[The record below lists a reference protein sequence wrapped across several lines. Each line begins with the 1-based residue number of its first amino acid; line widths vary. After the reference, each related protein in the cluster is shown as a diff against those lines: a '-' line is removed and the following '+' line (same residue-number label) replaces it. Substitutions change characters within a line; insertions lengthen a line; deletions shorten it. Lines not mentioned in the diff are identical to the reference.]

1 MPRIVSI
8 LSAMLLLLA
17 ACTGGGEGGRALLRA
32 EALMEQHP
40 DSALAILDSIS
51 PSSLTSDASRAK
63 YALLLTQAQT
73 KTYQTVLND
82 SLISIALNYYA
93 DSSDSRDKML
103 SHYYYGQ
110 VKFNSGDY
118 AACILHLFKALE
130 EAEKLHDSFWLGM
143 INRMLSDSYMETYS
157 NAEELVYAKRELEHF
172 SASRRQPHIDY
183 ALNDLASAYCD
194 AGKYDSAVIVS
205 NQAIDSAIAHGDPY
219 LLSGARRNKGL
230 SFYAQGTYPLAAEVY
245 DSILASGYANSRDSA
260 YRGLIYLETGHL
272 SEARSM
278 LSADEDPSNFPLTYL
293 RVKIYKAED
302 SIAAALRLR
311 EQFDSDADKRLKQ
324 RMSTDITSSLV
335 TQLSLDKQVSET
347 RSRAKS
353 VFILSASALILML
366 AVVLIVLFRNYRRQQ
381 LARMEQN
388 IQLAHQLEEML
399 DSRNSDFTEAR
410 LTIQQL
416 LSTKYELLD
425 RLCYQMAEGAQ
436 SAAAGKKISDIVN
449 SVIKQFSQNP
459 KTITELEALIDKHY
473 DNLFSDFRTALP
485 VLKDSDY
492 KLYLFSILGFS
503 SASIAVLLSE
513 KKVSNIYNQKR
524 HLKDK
529 IKLLGDDSASKFLKY
544 L

>member
-8 LSAMLLLLA
+8 LSALLLLLA
-17 ACTGGGEGGRALLRA
+17 ACSGGEGSRALLRA

-40 DSALAILDSIS
+40 DSALAILDSIN
-51 PSSLTSDASRAK
+51 PSALTSDASRAK

-73 KTYQTVLND
+73 KTCRTVLND

-93 DSSDSRDKML
+93 DSSDSRYKML
-103 SHYYYGQ
+103 SHYYYSE

-130 EAEKLHDSFWLGM
+130 EAEKLHDPFWLGM

-157 NAEELVYAKRELEHF
+157 NAEELVYAKRELAHF
-172 SASRRQPHIDY
+172 SASSRQPHIDY
-183 ALNDLASAYCD
+183 AINDLARAYCN
-194 AGKYDSAVIVS
+194 AGKFDSAVIVA
-205 NQAIDSAIAHGDPY
+205 NQAIDSAISHGDSY
-219 LLSGARRNKGL
+219 LLYGARQNKGL
-230 SFYAQGTYPLAAEVY
+230 SLYAKRAYTLAAEVY
-245 DSILASGYANSRDSA
+245 DSILSSGYANSRDSA
-260 YRGLIYLETGHL
+260 YRGHIYLESGHL
-272 SEARSM
+272 AEARSM
-278 LSADEDPSNFPLTYL
+278 LCADKAPSNFPLKYL
-293 RVKIYKAED
+293 RIKIYKAED

-335 TQLSLDKQVSET
+335 TQLSLDKKVSEAQ
-347 RSRAKS
+347 SRAKS
-353 VFILSASALILML
+353 IFILSASALILML

-381 LARMEQN
+381 LARIEQN

-410 LTIQQL
+410 LTIQQMM
-416 LSTKYELLD
+416 STKYELLD
-425 RLCYQMAEGAQ
+425 RLCYQMAEGVQ
-436 SAAAGKKISDIVN
+436 SAAAGKKISDTVN
-449 SVIKQFSQNP
+449 SVIKQISQNP
-459 KTITELEALIDKHY
+459 KTLAELEALIDKHY
-473 DNLFSDFRTALP
+473 DNLFSDFRATLP
-485 VLKDSDY
+485 PLKDSDY

-544 L
+544 F